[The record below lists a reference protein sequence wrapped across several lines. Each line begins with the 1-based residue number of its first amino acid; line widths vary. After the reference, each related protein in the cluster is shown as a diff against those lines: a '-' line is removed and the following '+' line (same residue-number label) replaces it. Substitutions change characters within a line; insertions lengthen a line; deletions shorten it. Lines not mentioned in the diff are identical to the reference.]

1 MSARSLRLAPKHN
14 ESRDEEC
21 SEHIHYGSILQQKA
35 IKSNPLPF
43 IKKPKECEE
52 EDDSLSKYPSLSP
65 HPRGLSILVSPAD
78 SQDDCDFMVEVRS
91 RDESSKNETPL
102 RIDEPASIESEEAP
116 VSSPQLASPSEAIAL
131 PPSPVIE
138 KSTVCPVALPNLGN
152 TCYMNSVLQSIF
164 TLKEFRDTLCK
175 VIKNCGYACRPSE
188 NDTLD
193 GSQKEASENDS
204 ALKLTSQL
212 VSTWNSYERERERDA
227 FQLQEVD
234 VNDVLGNFK
243 SAVGNY
249 NDQFHSNSQQDAVE
263 FVELILDTMTDEFK
277 KIKDNLEDKSGDFI
291 NPLQLF
297 KIELKTQS
305 SCTSCGHV
313 TRLPN
318 IISNT
323 LYLNIPS
330 GHEEGTLALQDVVD
344 SYFTANGKTEQNC
357 DQNGCS
363 GSEKLLLTSVGS
375 LPKYLA
381 VQLGRYTMVG
391 EKIHTKIA
399 LHPNIWLP
407 NPQKDESEVSCH
419 PACAFEQTCIEP
431 AIISNNRPL
440 IPTLG
445 GSSPFK
451 KAPSLVDSIDKTNAL
466 PLICSLDSPPATPP
480 VVTSSTNSV
489 PPSPVTAC
497 LSPKTPSSPVS
508 SSPIS
513 RTEGVEYTLSAV
525 ICHRGST
532 RDMGHYYAFVRNS
545 KDDNWYSC
553 DDDTVKCLPFDE
565 VVSASRSRCYC
576 FFFEQAS

>member
-1 MSARSLRLAPKHN
+1 MMASLASASNSCRFYNKRRPCGTKLPSAKKSRVNEEVDDTPSKHRSH
-14 ESRDEEC
+14 
-21 SEHIHYGSILQQKA
+21 
-35 IKSNPLPF
+35 
-43 IKKPKECEE
+43 
-52 EDDSLSKYPSLSP
+52 SLCG
-65 HPRGLSILVSPAD
+65 GLSILASPAD
-78 SQDDCDFMVEVRS
+78 SQDVSGLPDLTIEARLADRT
-91 RDESSKNETPL
+91 SKNETPL
-102 RIDEPASIESEEAP
+102 RIEEAASTEP
-116 VSSPQLASPSEAIAL
+116 EETVVNSPELPSPSEAIPL
-131 PPSPVIE
+131 PPSPVSE

-164 TLKEFRDTLCK
+164 ALSEFYDTLSK
-175 VIKNCGYACRPSE
+175 VFKSCRPSE

-193 GSQKEASENDS
+193 GSQKEASENDHG
-204 ALKLTSQL
+204 LELTSQL
-212 VSTWNSYERERERDA
+212 LSTWNSYELERERDA

-234 VNDVLGNFK
+234 VNDILGNFK

-277 KIKDNLEDKSGDFI
+277 KLKDNLGDDSSDFV

-323 LYLNIPS
+323 LYLNIPC

-344 SYFTANGKTEQNC
+344 SYFTATGKTEQNC

-407 NPQKDESEVSCH
+407 SPQKNESDASPH
-419 PACAFEQTCIEP
+419 PACTFEQTCIEP
-431 AIISNNRPL
+431 TIMSNNRPL

-445 GSSPFK
+445 GSSPLK
-451 KAPSLVDSIDKTNAL
+451 QAPRMVDSMDNGKAL
-466 PLICSLDSPPATPP
+466 PILPVSFDSPPATPP
-480 VVTSSTNSV
+480 LVTSSSNSLSD
-489 PPSPVTAC
+489 SPGAAYH
-497 LSPKTPSSPVS
+497 SPKAPSSPIT

-513 RTEGVEYTLSAV
+513 RSEGVEYTLSAV

-545 KDDNWYSC
+545 KDEKWYSC
-553 DDDTVKCLPFDE
+553 DDDTVKCLPFEE
-565 VVSASRSRCYC
+565 VVSASRTRCYC
-576 FFFEQAS
+576 FFFERNS